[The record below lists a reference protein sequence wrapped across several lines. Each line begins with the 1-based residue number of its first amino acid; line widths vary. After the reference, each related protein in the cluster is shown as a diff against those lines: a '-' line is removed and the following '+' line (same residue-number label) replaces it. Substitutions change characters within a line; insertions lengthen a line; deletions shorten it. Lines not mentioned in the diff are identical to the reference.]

1 MQVRIVSIKS
11 EDNLKGIINSSTSD
25 CQKIFFPTF
34 GLVIED
40 ISIDDITNRIA
51 ELKSLVPFFIERTAG
66 SEKIIFIGDLNSFEN
81 LSNKF
86 KDFGQNEFSK
96 KIKDLLHAY
105 DNSQNYSYHFSSKIF
120 TGNENYVMGILNLTP
135 DSFYDGGKYFQSDAA
150 LEKAYEMIADG
161 AGIIDIGAESTRP
174 GSERIP
180 AEKELE
186 RILPIL
192 KVLRNEN
199 VLISIDT
206 YKSKVAQVC
215 LEEGAHIINDIS
227 GLKFDKELANVVAK
241 YDAGLIIMHIRG
253 TPKTMQQNPTYV
265 NAVDEIF
272 DELKIQISIAQE
284 AGITK
289 IYVDPGIG
297 FGKRLKDNYEIL
309 NRLEEFNF
317 LGYPIAIGLSR
328 KSFIGGVLD
337 QTPDERLIGTIAANS
352 AAQLSGVNIFRVHD
366 VKEMLQVKKIINLIK
381 NPNTI

>member
-206 YKSKVAQVC
+206 YKSKVAKVC
-215 LEEGAHIINDIS
+215 LENGAHIINDIS
-227 GLKFDKELANVVAK
+227 GLKFDSELAKIIAK

-289 IYVDPGIG
+289 IYVDP
-297 FGKRLKDNYEIL
+297 
-309 NRLEEFNF
+309 
-317 LGYPIAIGLSR
+317 
-328 KSFIGGVLD
+328 
-337 QTPDERLIGTIAANS
+337 
-352 AAQLSGVNIFRVHD
+352 
-366 VKEMLQVKKIINLIK
+366 
-381 NPNTI
+381 